1 MAALEK
7 EAQKAHDDA
16 KHKRQNHVEAIN
28 SCRRVSQARKAK
40 T

>member
-7 EAQKAHDDA
+7 EAQKAHDDS

-28 SCRRVSQARKAK
+28 TCRRVSQARKAK